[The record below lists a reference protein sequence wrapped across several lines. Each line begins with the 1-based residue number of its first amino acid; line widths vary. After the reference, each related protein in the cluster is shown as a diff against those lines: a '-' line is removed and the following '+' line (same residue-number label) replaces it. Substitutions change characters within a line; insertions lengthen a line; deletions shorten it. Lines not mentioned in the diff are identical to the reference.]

1 MQSVDLQAVI
11 VALLIPFLG
20 TALGSAFVFLMKNEI
35 PPLRPFAGTLAAL
48 AETDAASVKPP
59 QAALRGI
66 GR

>member
-1 MQSVDLQAVI
+1 M
-11 VALLIPFLG
+11 ALLIPFLG